1 MSNQPANPGAPGDA
15 PGGPA
20 GSAARQGGPAGAEPD
35 LGAIVAAGRA
45 AIVTAGDLDALR
57 EVEQRTLAKRSPLGE
72 VQRALGSLP
81 PGTRRELGQRVN
93 QARAALQAALAER
106 RGELEAARDAE
117 LLEAERIDVTL
128 PGRVRPRGTVNPI
141 NRTIDEAVDIFVGL
155 GYRVAEGPEVET
167 DWYNFEALNFAPYH
181 PARSMQDSLAVEGTG
196 PHGSPMVLRTHT
208 SPVQIRTMLAQEPPI
223 YVVIPGRC
231 YRADTPDTTHI
242 PVFNQ
247 IEVLAVDYGLTMGD
261 LKGTML
267 AFARAYFGP
276 EREIRLRPSYFP
288 FTEPSAEVDVSCFV
302 CGGRGCR
309 TCHHQGWIELLG
321 CGMVHPNVLRAGGL
335 DPDKVSAFA
344 AGTGMERPYML
355 RSGLEDLRTL
365 TENDLRWLA
374 SV

>member
-1 MSNQPANPGAPGDA
+1 MPNQP
-15 PGGPA
+15 
-20 GSAARQGGPAGAEPD
+20 D
-35 LGAIVAAGRA
+35 LEAVVAAGRA
-45 AIVTAGDLDALR
+45 AIAAAGDLDALR
-57 EVEQRTLAKRSPLGE
+57 EAEQQHLSRRSPLGE
-72 VQRALGSLP
+72 VQRQLGSLDP
-81 PGTRRELGQRVN
+81 DARRALGQLVN

-106 RGELEAARDAE
+106 RAQLEAARDAA

-128 PGRVRPRGTVNPI
+128 PGRVPPRGTIHPI
-141 NRTIDEAVDIFVGL
+141 TRTIDEIVDIFLGL
-155 GYRVAEGPEVET
+155 GYKVAEGPEVET
-167 DWYNFEALNFAPYH
+167 DWYNFEALNFAPDH
-181 PARSMQDSLAVEGTG
+181 PARSMQDSLALEGTG
-196 PHGSPMVLRTHT
+196 PDASPLLLRTHT
-208 SPVQIRTMLAQEPPI
+208 SPVQIRTMLAGPPPV

-242 PVFNQ
+242 PVFHQ

-267 AFARAYFGP
+267 AFARAYFGE

-321 CGMVHPNVLRAGGL
+321 CGMVHPNVLRAGGY
-335 DPDKVSAFA
+335 DPDKVSGFA
-344 AGTGMERPYML
+344 AGTGIERPYML
-355 RSGLEDLRTL
+355 RSGLTDMRTL
-365 TENDLRWLA
+365 TDNDVRWLA